1 MARREALLRL
11 HQTLLARRE
20 HLRKKLAGE
29 LADLRDFKSPD
40 MGGDSVDVAFETG
53 SDEMTSQL
61 AEFDSR
67 ELHQIE
73 RALSRLKQGTYGV
86 CEGEDEEGNPC
97 GNKIPV
103 ARLNALPYTTLCIRC
118 QREMEK
124 NPHAWFERRA
134 SGDWNKVYDAEKPL
148 EEQREINLSELEVD
162 LSKNG

>member
-29 LADLRDFKSPD
+29 LADLRDFKSAD
-40 MGGDSVDVAFETG
+40 TTGDSVDVAFETG

-61 AEFDSR
+61 AELDAR

-73 RALSRLKQGTYGV
+73 RALDRLKHGTYGV
-86 CEGEDEEGNPC
+86 CEGENDDGEPC
-97 GNKIPV
+97 SEKIPV

-124 NPHAWFERRA
+124 FPGGFQRRGP
-134 SGDWNKVYDAEKPL
+134 GDWEKVFEAERPL
-148 EEQREINLSELEVD
+148 EDQREINLSELEVD
-162 LSKNG
+162 ISSNR